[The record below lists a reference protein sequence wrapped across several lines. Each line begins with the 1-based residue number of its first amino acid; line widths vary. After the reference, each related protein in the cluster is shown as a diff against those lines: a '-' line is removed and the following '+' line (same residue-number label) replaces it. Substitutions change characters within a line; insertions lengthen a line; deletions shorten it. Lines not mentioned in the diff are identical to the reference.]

1 MVGPLEALVGE
12 QPAADDIAAALST
25 IPAAE
30 LADALRLFA
39 RRHGP
44 AAVPLLARCL
54 DQFRTGRPDWAVAAA
69 EALGTVAAPAA
80 AEALA
85 RLERAQPPK
94 AVRTAARRGLYRLS
108 QAGVV
113 PAPAPSVTPLSGRRR
128 PEPRQAWASAIDGTG
143 SRGCWLLLEGEL
155 GERTLLSAA
164 INDTA
169 GFLDVAGGPIAK
181 KRLDERLAV
190 IRAESPLPW
199 VEVPAAWALHLLA
212 EARRRHAEAGTE
224 PPADLARWQ
233 PLLDDALAAT
243 PPIYDVVPAADVATE
258 PHLVD
263 ESAGLLAVPELAGW
277 FLDPPTVQ
285 TEALEL
291 LQARESRL
299 VVSDQIK
306 AEREAALVDRVVEAH
321 FDPAARE
328 RWRARLEEE
337 AFVLHSSG
345 RPAEAR
351 QAVAVALALADPAR
365 PARRIPFVRA
375 LVERS
380 LEVAGEVALGRLPA
394 DRVRRVPPSPLA
406 ATP

>member
-1 MVGPLEALVGE
+1 MVGPLEALVGG
-12 QPAADDIAAALST
+12 QPASDAVSAALST

-30 LADALRLFA
+30 VPGALRLLA
-39 RRHGP
+39 RTHGP
-44 AAVPLLARCL
+44 AAVPLLTRCL
-54 DQFRTGRPDWAVAAA
+54 DQFLADRSDLAVAAA
-69 EALGTVAAPAA
+69 EALGTVVAPPA

-85 RLERAQPPK
+85 ALERAHPPR

-113 PAPAPSVTPLSGRRR
+113 PAAPPAPPPAGRRR
-128 PEPRQAWASAIDGTG
+128 PEPRRAWASAIDGTG

-394 DRVRRVPPSPLA
+394 DRVRRVPPPPLA